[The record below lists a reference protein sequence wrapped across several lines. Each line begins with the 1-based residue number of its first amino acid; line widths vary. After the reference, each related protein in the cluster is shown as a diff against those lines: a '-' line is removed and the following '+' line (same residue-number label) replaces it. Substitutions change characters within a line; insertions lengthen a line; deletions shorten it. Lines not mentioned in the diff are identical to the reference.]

1 MKDRQIKMERRM
13 RENGKKNKLK
23 REKDKKKNEILRP
36 KQFKNSKK

>member
-1 MKDRQIKMERRM
+1 MERRM

-23 REKDKKKNEILRP
+23 REKDKKIEILRP